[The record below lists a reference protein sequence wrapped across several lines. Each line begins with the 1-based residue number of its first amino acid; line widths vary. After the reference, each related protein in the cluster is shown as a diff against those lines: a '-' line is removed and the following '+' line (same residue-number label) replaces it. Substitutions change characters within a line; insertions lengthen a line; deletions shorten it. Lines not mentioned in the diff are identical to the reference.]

1 MAQAKEQ
8 SQTMAQAQNRNT
20 ESTGEK
26 RPRTRRP
33 YYQRRPRRPQQPK
46 EAAVPIHIYPLGGLG
61 EVGKNMT
68 VYECCGDMIIV
79 DCGLVFPDSD
89 MYGVDL
95 VIPDFTFVVQN
106 KEKIKGLLI
115 THGHEDHIGSIP
127 YLLQKFDLP
136 IYGTRLTCGLIR
148 NKLEEFG
155 LAGKTKFVEITPKQ
169 KLKLGC
175 FTVEPIHVNHSIPD
189 AVAFAID
196 SPAGTIIQTGDFKID
211 YTPLACG
218 VTDLTTLSEY
228 GQKGVLALLSD
239 STNAERPGFTATE
252 QKVAA
257 GLPAPGTSASSL
269 RPLHPT
275 STASSRSLTW
285 PWKMAARWH
294 SAAAAWSTTRPWR
307 RSWGIC
313 TSRRAPSSAWMS

>member
-1 MAQAKEQ
+1 
-8 SQTMAQAQNRNT
+8 
-20 ESTGEK
+20 
-26 RPRTRRP
+26 
-33 YYQRRPRRPQQPK
+33 
-46 EAAVPIHIYPLGGLG
+46 
-61 EVGKNMT
+61 MT

-79 DCGLVFPDSD
+79 DCGLVFPDND
-89 MYGVDL
+89 MFGVDM

-106 KEKIKGLLI
+106 KDKIKGLLI

-155 LAGKTKFVEITPKQ
+155 LAGKTKFVEITPRQ

-218 VTDLTTLSEY
+218 PTDLATLSEY

-252 QKVAA
+252 QKVAD
-257 GLPAPGTSASSL
+257 GV
-269 RPLHPT
+269 
-275 STASSRSLTW
+275 RSLFARAQNKRIIIATFASNIYRVQQIIDLAW
-285 PWKMAARWH
+285 RMAARWP
-294 SAAAAWSTTRPWR
+294 SAAAAWSTIPPWP
-307 RSWGIC
+307 RSWAIC
-313 TSRRAPSSAWMS
+313 TSRKAPSSASMR